1 MIIDEEGRKFLMN
14 KVGNNQISGS
24 LISLVQS
31 NKLKAGDILTIE
43 YDKEEPLI
51 DGKYVIHV
59 KLKNT

>member
-1 MIIDEEGRKFLMN
+1 MN